1 MNIYVGNLSESAV
14 ESDLRRTFEDHGR
27 VTRVSIIRDART
39 GESRGFGYVEMPNS
53 GEALAA
59 IREVHRLEMWGS
71 PLAVGPARFQTPLP
85 EVVETQADFGDF
97 AR

>member
-14 ESDLRRTFEDHGR
+14 ETDLRRAFEGHGR
-27 VTRVSIIRDART
+27 VTRVSIIRDLRT
-39 GESRGFGYVEMPNS
+39 GESRGFGYVEMPDS
-53 GEALAA
+53 GEALTA
-59 IREVHRLEMWGS
+59 IRAVHRRDVHGS
-71 PLAVGPARFQTPLP
+71 LMAVGPARFQAPVP

>member
-14 ESDLRRTFEDHGR
+14 ETDLRSAFENHGR
-27 VTRVSIIRDART
+27 VTRVSIIRDLRT
-39 GESRGFGYVEMPNS
+39 GESRGFGYVEMPDS
-53 GEALAA
+53 GEALTA
-59 IREVHRLEMWGS
+59 IRSVHRRDIHGH
-71 PLAVGPARFQTPLP
+71 PLAVGPARFQTRVP